1 MKWKAYGRGID
12 LRMVFGLY
20 HHSAVNLD
28 RTLFSFPARRL
39 PHWLL
44 TMRMDR
50 IILQIPPK
58 LDPECGADQALAAS
72 PLIVECPIYVI
83 HNSI

>member
-1 MKWKAYGRGID
+1 MKWKAYGRDID

-28 RTLFSFPARRL
+28 RTLFLFPARQRL
-39 PHWLL
+39 M
-44 TMRMDR
+44 TKMDR
-50 IILQIPPK
+50 IVLQIPPK
-58 LDPECGADQALAAS
+58 LDPEFVADQALAAS
-72 PLIVECPIYVI
+72 PLIVECPKHVI